1 MLALLFAPLLT
12 QNPVT
17 VRLNHDQY
25 RAGDRARVYVET
37 AQDGYLVVLHA
48 DAEGRVR
55 VLFPLDPSEDDF
67 VRGGKRFELRDRG
80 DRDAFQVEGEGSGTV
95 LAAVAPD
102 AFTFD
107 AYVRNDHWDFRA
119 LGGPSATVQDDPL
132 AHLLDI
138 VRRMSGDSTGRFDY
152 DAATYVV
159 NSREIAAR
167 YGYGSHYR
175 FGIGFGYPYYY
186 DPFYDPFCAD
196 PFFGWSASCYASG
209 YGFGFRGGWGFG
221 FGFPVYRPYRPYRP
235 FIFSWTGP
243 RFPRSASPRFVIPNR
258 PTRYTPTEVRP
269 RETGRPNTA
278 PRWNGPR
285 PSQGQPRISGGRPSV
300 SRGWGGGGGASRPA
314 PRSGGASRGGGGGG
328 GGRRH

>member
-1 MLALLFAPLLT
+1 MLALLFAPLLAQT
-12 QNPVT
+12 PVT
-17 VRLNHDQY
+17 VRLNHDQF

-55 VLFPLDPSEDDF
+55 VLFPLDPSDDDF

-80 DRDAFQVEGEGSGTV
+80 DRDAFQVEGDGSGTV

-102 AFTFD
+102 AFKFD
-107 AYVRNDHWDFRA
+107 AFVRNDHWDFRA
-119 LGGPSATVQDDPL
+119 LGGPSTTVRDDAL

-138 VRRMSGDSTGRFDY
+138 VQHMSGDSAGRFDY
-152 DAATYVV
+152 DYATYVV

-167 YGYGSHYR
+167 YGYGYGSHYR

-196 PFFGWSASCYASG
+196 PFFGWSASCFRFG
-209 YGFGFRGGWGFG
+209 YGFGFA
-221 FGFPVYRPYRPYRP
+221 FPIYRPYRPYRP
-235 FIFSWTGP
+235 FIFSWAPG
-243 RFPRSASPRFVIPNR
+243 AKRFVIPSR

-269 RETGRPNTA
+269 RETGRPNIA

-285 PSQGQPRISGGRPSV
+285 PSWGQPRVSGGSRPTV
-300 SRGWGGGGGASRPA
+300 SRGFGGGSRPA
-314 PRSGGASRGGGGGG
+314 PRSGGVSRGGMG

>member
-1 MLALLFAPLLT
+1 MVALLFAPLLA

-25 RAGDRARVYVET
+25 SAGDRARVYVET

-55 VLFPLDPSEDDF
+55 VLFPLDPSDDDF

-80 DRDAFQVEGEGSGTV
+80 NRDAFQVEGDGSGTV

-107 AYVRNDHWDFRA
+107 AFVRNDHWDFRA

-167 YGYGSHYR
+167 YGYGSHSR

-235 FIFSWTGP
+235 FIFSWAPGP
-243 RFPRSASPRFVIPNR
+243 KRFVIPSR

-269 RETGRPNTA
+269 REPARPNIA
-278 PRWNGPR
+278 PRWNAPR
-285 PSQGQPRISGGRPSV
+285 PSWGQPRLSGGSRPTV
-300 SRGWGGGGGASRPA
+300 SRGFGGGSRPA
-314 PRSGGASRGGGGGG
+314 PRSGG
-328 GGRRH
+328 GRRH

>member
-1 MLALLFAPLLT
+1 MLALLFAPLLAQT
-12 QNPVT
+12 PVT

-25 RAGDRARVYVET
+25 SAGDRARVYVET

-55 VLFPLDPSEDDF
+55 VLFPLDPSDDDF

-80 DRDAFQVEGEGSGTV
+80 NRDAFQVEGDGSGTV

-107 AYVRNDHWDFRA
+107 AYVRNAHWDFRA

-138 VRRMSGDSTGRFDY
+138 VRHMSGDSTGRFDY

-175 FGIGFGYPYYY
+175 SGIGFGDPYYY

-269 RETGRPNTA
+269 RETGRPNMA

-285 PSQGQPRISGGRPSV
+285 PSWGQPRVSGGSRPTV
-300 SRGWGGGGGASRPA
+300 SRGFGGGSRPA
-314 PRSGGASRGGGGGG
+314 PRSGGVSRGGMGGG